1 MVLPKMQLSAYKLVR
16 RKGIQYISNHQNRGW
31 MLTLLEK
38 RLMYALSAQAEDE
51 KILEQQNR
59 FCTLLLLHFESGK

>member
-1 MVLPKMQLSAYKLVR
+1 MWTCQEAVELILASFYERPE
-16 RKGIQYISNHQNRGW
+16 
-31 MLTLLEK
+31 LLEK
-38 RLMYALSAQAEDE
+38 RLMYALYAQAEDE